1 MRVNTGLPDVV
12 PVLSRGKHRNPRKGA
27 CFMEFASF
35 LAGERW
41 SDHPRCTHAL
51 LADLARQV
59 NDNLT
64 DEGRHRIVTLLPDVV
79 GLTSDDPQ
87 LDVVIALRAAELAV
101 PEAPFGRQRPL
112 AVALLRCEQ
121 ELTEHADAES
131 AGRLARCSAA
141 LRTAPHATEWA
152 VRFSG
157 RPGCAK
163 RQSFDRTAPH
173 IVHLAVASIVQF
185 GVSVD
190 DRLCQ
195 LLESVIADCHDF
207 LGHCDAPASFEEYQF
222 GSAAP
227 APQ

>member
-1 MRVNTGLPDVV
+1 MRTNTGLPDVV

-101 PEAPFGRQRPL
+101 PAAPFGRQRPL

-121 ELTEHADAES
+121 ELTNMPMPS
-131 AGRLARCSAA
+131 QPAA
-141 LRTAPHATEWA
+141 WRAAQPHCEPRRTPL
-152 VRFSG
+152 SG
-157 RPGCAK
+157 RSGSPTGREAASARALAAPRRTSCTLPLRASCNSVSVSMTGCASCSS
-163 RQSFDRTAPH
+163 R
-173 IVHLAVASIVQF
+173 
-185 GVSVD
+185 
-190 DRLCQ
+190 
-195 LLESVIADCHDF
+195 
-207 LGHCDAPASFEEYQF
+207 
-222 GSAAP
+222 
-227 APQ
+227 

>member
-1 MRVNTGLPDVV
+1 MRTNTGLPDVV

-51 LADLARQV
+51 LAELARQV

-64 DEGRHRIVTLLPDVV
+64 DEGRHRIVSLLPDVV
-79 GLTSDDPQ
+79 GLTSDDPR
-87 LDVVIALRAAELAV
+87 LDVVIVLRAAELAI
-101 PEAPFGRQRPL
+101 PAAPFERQRPL

-121 ELTEHADAES
+121 EFTKSADAES
-131 AGRLARCSAA
+131 AGHLARCSAA

-152 VRFSG
+152 VRFSD
-157 RPGCAK
+157 RPGVGK
-163 RQSFDRTAPH
+163 RQTFDRTAPY
-173 IVHLAVASIVQF
+173 IVYLAVASIVQF

-195 LLESVIADCHDF
+195 LLELVIADCRDF
-207 LGHCDAPASFEEYQF
+207 LGHCDAPASVEAYQF